1 MQLYGM
7 EIDADNLCTVLL
19 KLDSSIRFVGI
30 ANKMG
35 RPVAAKFRKGLR
47 PLLNSE
53 ELKSYAMKATLRMKT
68 SEDYQSRLGK
78 IIYTYALYEKVKR
91 ASIPLDDGRFS
102 LLMVAFDVTA
112 NHESIILK
120 KILPRIKQHRLVA
133 EA

>member
-1 MQLYGM
+1 MQSYAM
-7 EIDADNLCTVLL
+7 EVDADNLCTALL

-47 PLLNSE
+47 PLLNGE

-91 ASIPLDDGRFS
+91 ASIPLDDGHFS